1 MGFCNIS
8 LKFENDMRD
17 FFLNLSAFHVYEWSV
32 YFDSDI
38 TEDNIIL
45 ISGSNFSNARLV
57 TKSRKTALSLPVTM
71 KSGIIFVLSGTL
83 SIISE
88 ILNKNIL
95 IREGEFVKYL
105 SGQYM
110 LEHSG
115 NSKWIIMWLY
125 ENFSDLSTIEYS

>member
-32 YFDSDI
+32 YFDSNL

-88 ILNKNIL
+88 SLNKNIL
-95 IREGEFVKYL
+95 IHEGEFVKYL

-125 ENFSDLSTIEYS
+125 ENFSDLSTTEYS

>member
-1 MGFCNIS
+1 
-8 LKFENDMRD
+8 MRD

-32 YFDSDI
+32 YFDSDL
-38 TEDNIIL
+38 TEENIIL

-88 ILNKNIL
+88 NLNKNIL
-95 IREGEFVKYL
+95 IHEGEFVKYL

>member
-1 MGFCNIS
+1 
-8 LKFENDMRD
+8 MRD

-32 YFDSDI
+32 YFDSNL

-88 ILNKNIL
+88 SLNKNIL
-95 IREGEFVKYL
+95 IHEGEFVKYL

-125 ENFSDLSTIEYS
+125 ENFSDLSTTEHS

>member
-1 MGFCNIS
+1 
-8 LKFENDMRD
+8 MRD

-32 YFDSDI
+32 YFDSNL

-88 ILNKNIL
+88 SLNKNIL
-95 IREGEFVKYL
+95 IHEGEFVKYL

-125 ENFSDLSTIEYS
+125 ENFSDLSTTEYS